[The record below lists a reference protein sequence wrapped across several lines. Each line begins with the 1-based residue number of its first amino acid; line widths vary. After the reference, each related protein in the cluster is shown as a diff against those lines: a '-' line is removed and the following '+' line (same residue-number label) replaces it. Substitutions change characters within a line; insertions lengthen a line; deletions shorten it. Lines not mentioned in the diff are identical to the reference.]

1 MGVFL
6 DRARRIA
13 DEVFFPAANAVDAR
27 GVVPG
32 SHFDLLAEE
41 GFYALAAPAEIGGP
55 GLELPEIVAVLET
68 LVGGCLSTT
77 FTWMQ
82 HHGVVLALSSTP
94 SADLREQHLAAALKG
109 ETRFGVAFAGAI
121 PPVPRLRAER
131 VDGGFRL
138 HGEAPFVSG
147 WGNIDFLQ
155 VSARD
160 GDQVINGLVE
170 PAAGRTL
177 RVEGLDLVAAQATST
192 VRLEFDGY
200 ELPADQVVGETTHAE
215 MPAGQVVG
223 SRLNGCLACGLTGRI
238 IRLLEELG
246 DTGRAAKLRA
256 ELDEVRRRLDAG
268 LADADLLYPARA
280 AASELAHRAA
290 GVLVAATGSA
300 SVLRANHPQRLAR
313 EAVFTLIA
321 AGRPQT
327 KAALLDLLVP

>member
-1 MGVFL
+1 MSEML
-6 DRARRIA
+6 ERARRIA
-13 DEVFFPAANAVDAR
+13 DEVFFPAADEVDAS
-27 GVVPG
+27 GVVPRG
-32 SHFDLLAEE
+32 HFDLLAEE
-41 GFYALAAPAEIGGP
+41 GFYGLAAPAEIGGP

-68 LVGGCLSTT
+68 LAGGCLSTT

-82 HHGVVLALSSTP
+82 HHGVVLALSATP
-94 SADLREQHLAAALKG
+94 NADLREQHLAAALKG

-138 HGEAPFVSG
+138 QGEAPFVSG
-147 WGNIDFLQ
+147 WGDVDLLQ

-160 GDQVINGLVE
+160 GDQVINGLIE
-170 PAAGRTL
+170 PDAGRSL
-177 RVEGLDLVAAQATST
+177 RVEGLDLVAAQATNT

-200 ELPADQVVGETTHAE
+200 ELPASQVVSEITHAE
-215 MPAGQVVG
+215 MIAGQVVG

-238 IRLLEELG
+238 IRLLGSHEV
-246 DTGRAAKLRA
+246 AAGLRA

-268 LADADLLYPARA
+268 MADLESLYPARA
-280 AASELAHRAA
+280 AASELAYRAA

-300 SVLRANHPQRLAR
+300 GVLRASHPQRLAR
-313 EAVFTLIA
+313 ESVFTLVA

-327 KAALLDLLVP
+327 KAALLDLLVRN

>member
-1 MGVFL
+1 MGEML
-6 DRARRIA
+6 ERARRIA
-13 DEVFFPAANAVDAR
+13 DEVFFPAAGEVDAS
-27 GVVPG
+27 GVVPRG
-32 SHFDLLAEE
+32 HFDLLAEE
-41 GFYALAAPAEIGGP
+41 GFYGLAAPAEIGGP

-68 LVGGCLSTT
+68 LAGGCLSTT

-82 HHGVVLALSSTP
+82 HHGVVLALSATTN
-94 SADLREQHLAAALKG
+94 ADLCEQHLAAALKG

-147 WGNIDFLQ
+147 WGDVDLLQ

-160 GDQVINGLVE
+160 GEQVINGLIE
-170 PAAGRTL
+170 PDAGRSL
-177 RVEGLDLVAAQATST
+177 RVQGLDLVAAQATNT

-200 ELPADQVVGETTHAE
+200 ELPASQVVGEITHAE
-215 MPAGQVVG
+215 MIAGQVVG

-238 IRLLEELG
+238 IRLLGLHEV
-246 DTGRAAKLRA
+246 AAKLRA

-268 LADADLLYPARA
+268 MADLESLYPARA
-280 AASELAHRAA
+280 AASELAYRAA

-300 SVLRANHPQRLAR
+300 GVLRASHPQRLAR
-313 EAVFTLIA
+313 ESVFTLVA

-327 KAALLDLLVP
+327 KAALLDLLA

>member
-1 MGVFL
+1 MGDFF

-13 DEVFFPAANAVDAR
+13 DEVFFPVANEVDAAGEVPR
-27 GVVPG
+27 G
-32 SHFDLLAEE
+32 HFDLLAEE
-41 GFYALAAPAEIGGP
+41 GFYGLAAPAEIGGP
-55 GLELPEIVAVLET
+55 GLELPEIVAVLEA
-68 LVGGCLSTT
+68 LASGCLSTT

-82 HHGVVLALSSTP
+82 HHGVVLSLASSANT
-94 SADLREQHLAAALKG
+94 DLRDQHLAAALKG

-147 WGNIDFLQ
+147 WGAVDLLQ

-177 RVEGLDLVAAQATST
+177 LVEGLDLVAAQATST

-200 ELPADQVVGETTHAE
+200 ELPSSQVVNEITHE
-215 MPAGQVVG
+215 QMIAGQVVG
-223 SRLNGCLACGLTGRI
+223 ARLNGCIACGLADRV
-238 IRLLEELG
+238 IRLLG
-246 DTGRAAKLRA
+246 DTEPAAKLRA

-268 LADADLLYPARA
+268 MADVELLYPARA
-280 AASELAHRAA
+280 AASELAFRAA
-290 GVLVAATGSA
+290 GVLVTATGST

-313 EAVFTLIA
+313 ESVFTLIA
-321 AGRPQT
+321 ASRPQT
-327 KAALLDLLVP
+327 KAALLDLLVR